1 MIGRAHI
8 PVLGAKADRYA
19 SREDFRRI
27 FDEDSIGLC
36 QLSFLLTGN
45 PEKAQRCFAWG
56 FEDCVTGNPVFR
68 EWAHS
73 WAKRTIIQNAIKELK
88 PRPMLCNSSLSE
100 TVFSDVDKLS
110 RGRDGHFEI
119 DVILGLEDF
128 ERFVFIMSVLERYS
142 DHDCALL
149 LGCSVQQFRQARTCA
164 FRHIENSGG
173 AAVTRELLLDGE
185 SDRESFVVEGAHEN
199 TR

>member
-8 PVLGAKADRYA
+8 PVRGAKADRYA

-27 FDEDSIGLC
+27 FDEDSIGLY
-36 QLSFLLTGN
+36 QLLFLLTDN
-45 PEKAQRCFAWG
+45 PEKAQRCFVSG
-56 FEDCVTGNPVFR
+56 FEDCATGNPVFR

-88 PRPMLCNSSLSE
+88 PRPTLCNSSLSA
-100 TVFSDVDKLS
+100 TVFSDADKLS

-128 ERFVFIMSVLERYS
+128 ERFVFIMSILEHYPEQ
-142 DHDCALL
+142 DCALL
-149 LGCSVQQFRQARTCA
+149 LGCLLQQVREARARA

-173 AAVTRELLLDGE
+173 AALTRELLVDGE
-185 SDRESFVVEGAHEN
+185 SDRASLVVEAAHETN
-199 TR
+199 R

>member
-8 PVLGAKADRYA
+8 PVRGAKADRYA

-45 PEKAQRCFAWG
+45 PEKAQRCFACG

-68 EWAHS
+68 EWAHF

-88 PRPMLCNSSLSE
+88 PRPMLCNSSLSA
-100 TVFSDVDKLS
+100 T
-110 RGRDGHFEI
+110 
-119 DVILGLEDF
+119 
-128 ERFVFIMSVLERYS
+128 VLERYS

-149 LGCSVQQFRQARTCA
+149 LGCSVQQFRQACTRT

-173 AAVTRELLLDGE
+173 AALTRELLVDGE
-185 SDRESFVVEGAHEN
+185 SDRASFVVEGAHETN
-199 TR
+199 R